1 MLGITGY
8 LHPFESVLNQNK
20 ENLLVGWITQF
31 LIGVSRDLKGLTT
44 ESLVVMKNN
53 QIGRLILFHETNQFE
68 GLD

>member
-31 LIGVSRDLKGLTT
+31 LIGVSRDLKGLMT

-53 QIGRLILFHETNQFE
+53 QVESSSRKTDSISLNKSV
-68 GLD
+68 